1 MHSRAH
7 LLLHELESDV
17 EHRHEE
23 EQGECADD
31 HAAHYARSER
41 TVSVGASAGREHERK
56 HTEDHRQHCHQDRA
70 EAHLR
75 GRIGGLDDAHALAA
89 SLDGILGD
97 EDCRL
102 GQQPDEH
109 DDTGLE
115 VDVVL
120 QPEELREEE
129 AAHQSTRHG
138 EDDGEGD
145 EEALVEAGE
154 DEVDEHHADAV
165 DEERG
170 CAAALRFLARDA
182 AVFVAITLRQSLLG
196 HLLDGA
202 HSLAGGVTVG
212 YADVGRDGGVEIE
225 TRSHLGAHHLFEGDE
240 LADGRHLRA
249 VADVETV
256 ERLLVQA
263 ILGVGLHHDAIDL
276 AVLVEVGDVRTAA
289 VGTKDA
295 EHGGGRD
302 AGAFALG
309 GVHIDAVLR
318 EVHGVRGV
326 SHRDLGA
333 LVEGAEVLHDG
344 LVELRHV
351 AARLVLKVQADGV
364 AHAVTGDH
372 TRLEGE
378 DLRLLDGLQLRHQ
391 LAQHGVR
398 AVRAAFAF
406 APILEADDEHAV

>member
-17 EHRHEE
+17 EHRNEE

-41 TVSVGASAGREHERK
+41 TVSVGASAGREHERE
-56 HTEDHRQHCHQDRA
+56 HTEDHRQHRHQDRA

-75 GRIGGLDDAHALAA
+75 SRIGGLDDAHALAA
-89 SLDGILGD
+89 SLDGILSD
-97 EDCRL
+97 EDSRL

-109 DDTGLE
+109 DDTRLE

-120 QPEELREEE
+120 QPKELREEE
-129 AAHQSTRHG
+129 AAHQSARHG

-165 DEERG
+165 DQERG

-182 AVFVAITLRQSLLG
+182 AVFVAVTLRQSLLG
-196 HLLDGA
+196 HLLDGP
-202 HSLAGGVTVG
+202 HGLAGGVTVG

-225 TRSHLGAHHLFEGDE
+225 ARGHLGAHHLFEGDE

-276 AVLVEVGDVRTAA
+276 TELVKVGDVRTAA
-289 VGTKDA
+289 IGTEDA
-295 EHGGGRD
+295 QHRGGRD
-302 AGAFALG
+302 ARALAFG

-318 EVHGVRGV
+318 EVHRVRGV
-326 SHRDLGA
+326 SHRHLGA
-333 LVEGAEVLHDG
+333 LVEGAEVLHG
-344 LVELRHV
+344 RLVELRHV
-351 AARLVLKVQADGV
+351 AARLVLQV
-364 AHAVTGDH
+364 
-372 TRLEGE
+372 
-378 DLRLLDGLQLRHQ
+378 
-391 LAQHGVR
+391 
-398 AVRAAFAF
+398 
-406 APILEADDEHAV
+406 